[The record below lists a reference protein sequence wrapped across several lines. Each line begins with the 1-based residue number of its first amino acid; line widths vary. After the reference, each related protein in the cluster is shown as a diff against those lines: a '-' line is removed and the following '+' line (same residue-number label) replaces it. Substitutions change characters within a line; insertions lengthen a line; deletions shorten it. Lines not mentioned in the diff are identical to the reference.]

1 MKKKSSVDLE
11 SCITAAVL
19 VIMLTLVFLGVVSRY
34 ALHFSFSFT
43 EELVCALF
51 VLLGTVG
58 SALACKRRSLYT
70 LDLLTGA
77 MKPKMQTIFS
87 IITTTLTLLAAL
99 FLFWTSFSMISTQ
112 FKLKSLTVA
121 LRVPAWTYT
130 TAVPFGIGLVIIRCI
145 QNILQDVRKLKKLKE
160 EGEAQ

>member
-34 ALHFSFSFT
+34 VLHFSFT

-70 LDLLTGA
+70 LDLLTGT
-77 MKPKMQTIFS
+77 MKPKMKTIFS
-87 IITTTLTLLAAL
+87 IITTTLTCLAAL

-112 FKLKSLTVA
+112 LKLKSLTVA

-130 TAVPFGIGLVIIRCI
+130 MAVPFGLGLVIFRCN

>member
-1 MKKKSSVDLE
+1 MKKKSSADFE
-11 SCITAAVL
+11 SYVAAATL

-34 ALHFSFSFT
+34 VLHFSFSFT

-58 SALACKRRSLYT
+58 SSLACKRRSLYT
-70 LDLLTGA
+70 LDLLTGN
-77 MKPKMQTIFS
+77 MKPKMQTRFS
-87 IITTTLTLLAAL
+87 ILTTTLTALAAL

-112 FKLKSLTVA
+112 FRLHSLTVA

-130 TAVPFGIGLVIIRCI
+130 MAVPFGLGLLIIRCI
-145 QNILQDVRKLKKLKE
+145 QNIFQDFQKLKKLKE
-160 EGEAQ
+160 GDEAP

>member
-34 ALHFSFSFT
+34 VLHFSFSFT

-70 LDLLTGA
+70 LDLLTGT
-77 MKPKMQTIFS
+77 MKPKMKTIFS
-87 IITTTLTLLAAL
+87 IITTTLTCLAAL
-99 FLFWTSFSMISTQ
+99 FLFWTSFFDDLNTAQAQEPDCRPPGAGMDLHDGRSVRPGTGDFPMHPEHPAGCPETQ
-112 FKLKSLTVA
+112 KTQ
-121 LRVPAWTYT
+121 R
-130 TAVPFGIGLVIIRCI
+130 GG
-145 QNILQDVRKLKKLKE
+145 
-160 EGEAQ
+160 

>member
-34 ALHFSFSFT
+34 VLHFSFSFT

-70 LDLLTGA
+70 LDLLTGT
-77 MKPKMQTIFS
+77 MKPKMKTIFS
-87 IITTTLTLLAAL
+87 IITPTLTCLAAL
-99 FLFWTSFSMISTQ
+99 FLFWTSFSMIST
-112 FKLKSLTVA
+112 
-121 LRVPAWTYT
+121 
-130 TAVPFGIGLVIIRCI
+130 
-145 QNILQDVRKLKKLKE
+145 
-160 EGEAQ
+160 

>member
-77 MKPKMQTIFS
+77 
-87 IITTTLTLLAAL
+87 LLAAL